1 MAPDTRSLTK
11 PLGTRFGPSGAAFPT
26 CTERTPACVIVPPHR
41 VSVYALSPH
50 RMQPIC
56 VGGKSNSLIDAR
68 RQPALKAS
76 CHDPDRHQL
85 GAAQRVGEAD
95 QQQVAVAQPVVGD
108 AGQDLAQDVGGGGE
122 LPGREEGDDVGGV
135 AAAASSPPASLA
147 AQTADTSS
155 WSRANIWGTML
166 PAGQV

>member
-1 MAPDTRSLTK
+1 MK
-11 PLGTRFGPSGAAFPT
+11 AA
-26 CTERTPACVIVPPHR
+26 
-41 VSVYALSPH
+41 
-50 RMQPIC
+50 
-56 VGGKSNSLIDAR
+56 
-68 RQPALKAS
+68 

-85 GAAQRVGEAD
+85 GGAQHVGEAD
-95 QQQVAVAQPVVGD
+95 QQQGAVAQPGEVVGD

-135 AAAASSPPASLA
+135 AAAASSPPA
-147 AQTADTSS
+147 QTADTSS